1 MSEHRGGRL
10 GWIFV
15 GFVLGVL
22 TTFVAIF
29 FLSLADDSGAGD
41 YIEPRASAAEEAAVS
56 AMQAAPA
63 SEPPPLAPPPPATMP
78 TPETPAVATPSAPLD
93 PQVAED
99 AAAAGMTS
107 RARPK

>member
-1 MSEHRGGRL
+1 MSEQRGGRL

-41 YIEPRASAAEEAAVS
+41 YIEPRASAAEEAAAS

-63 SEPPPLAPPPPATMP
+63 SEAPPLAPPPPATMP
-78 TPETPAVATPSAPLD
+78 PPETPAVATSSAPLD